1 MATATEN
8 LVNSQYTWEISTD
21 GVGTQY
27 NKVAF
32 LTEMDMPQSVKAIDD
47 VTPSDATNTVN
58 AVADFNEVSEVAFT
72 LVYMPTD
79 AQHMALKAAYKDN
92 TVIKN
97 RIKFVDATGEGY
109 EFDGMIKEFNLKPEQ
124 KKMLRV
130 EGVLVISSA
139 IKAVTG

>member
-8 LVNSQYTWEISTD
+8 LVNSQYIWEISTD
-21 GVGTQY
+21 GVGTKY
-27 NKVAF
+27 DKVAF

-79 AQHMALKAAYKDN
+79 AQHMALKAAYKGN

-97 RIKFVDATGEGY
+97 RIKFVDAPGEGY

-139 IKAVTG
+139 IKAVTV

>member
-21 GVGTQY
+21 ALGTTFK
-27 NKVAF
+27 KVAF

-58 AVADFNEVSEVAFT
+58 AVANFNEVSEVAFT
-72 LVYMPTD
+72 LVYMPKD
-79 AQHMALKAAYKDN
+79 AQHMALKAAYKNN

-130 EGVLVISSA
+130 EGVLVISSE
-139 IKAVTG
+139 IKAVTP

>member
-21 GVGTQY
+21 GAGTKY
-27 NKVAF
+27 DKVAF

-79 AQHMALKAAYKDN
+79 AQHMALKAAYKGN

-139 IKAVTG
+139 IKAVTV